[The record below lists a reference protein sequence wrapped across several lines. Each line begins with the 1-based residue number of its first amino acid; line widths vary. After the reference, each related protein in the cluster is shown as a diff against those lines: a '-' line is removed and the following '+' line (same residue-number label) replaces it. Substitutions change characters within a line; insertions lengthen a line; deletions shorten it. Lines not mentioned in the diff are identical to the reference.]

1 MVQLRSNFEPGTTRW
16 AVRRSQWLSMGLT
29 PEDLNRPK
37 IAVVNSSSELSS
49 CFSHL
54 DGVAAKVKDAIRA
67 AGGLPFEIYTTAPS
81 DFIHSAGKQAR
92 YILPSRDLMVNDIEV
107 GVEGAQLDGMVCLAS
122 CDKTTP
128 AHLMAAAR
136 LNIPTIVVIGGY
148 QDHGTYLGK
157 PTDIEEVFESVGAVA
172 NGDLTVE
179 QLRAMTERAVCSPGV
194 CAGMGT
200 ANTMHIVCEALG
212 MAMPG
217 SAPTSA
223 RGSALLQQATAAGK
237 RIVEMIEEQLLP
249 RDVMTPE
256 AFANAVQT
264 CLAVSGSINA
274 LRHLQ
279 AVAVEAESPVD
290 IYDLFDR
297 LAPETPLLC
306 AVRPNGLTRIEQ
318 LEAAGGT
325 TGIMRQLESRLTLSS
340 ITVSGKTVGEIV
352 ATCHVDA
359 SVIRPLKDPIAQGPS
374 VVLLK
379 GSLAPDGSIV
389 KLGARQRDL
398 TFTGPARVYGSQ
410 DAAIAALA
418 AHEILP
424 GDVVVLRGLGPKG
437 GPGVAFASWFVAA
450 LNGAGLGEK
459 VAVVTDGQLSGLN
472 RGVTVG
478 QVAPEAAVGGPIG
491 FVEDGDQIHV
501 DIAARRV
508 DLLVCDEELRIR
520 AEKSEGYK
528 GSPERGYL
536 AVYREIVQPMSK
548 GAVMLPTSVLESSN
562 QDALAK

>member
-1 MVQLRSNFEPGTTRW
+1 MIRLRSNFEPGTTRW
-16 AVRRSQWLSMGLT
+16 AVRRSQWLAMGIS
-29 PEDLNRPK
+29 PEDLDKPK

-54 DGVAAKVKDAIRA
+54 DGVAAKVKDAVRA
-67 AGGLPFEIYTTAPS
+67 AGGLPFEIHTTAPS

-107 GVEGAQLDGMVCLAS
+107 SVEGPQLDAMVCLAS
-122 CDKTTP
+122 CDKTAP

-148 QDHGTYLGK
+148 QAHGMYMGQ

-172 NGDLTVE
+172 SGDLTLQ
-179 QLRAMTERAVCSPGV
+179 QLRAMTEKAVCGPGV

-212 MAMPG
+212 MTIPG

-223 RGSALLQQATAAGK
+223 DGPDLLHQAAAAGT
-237 RIVEMIEEQLLP
+237 RIVAMVAEQLLP
-249 RDVMTPE
+249 RRVLTPA

-264 CLAVSGSINA
+264 CLAISGSINA
-274 LRHLQ
+274 LRHLE

-290 IYDLFDR
+290 VYDLFDKH
-297 LAPETPLLC
+297 APHTPLLC

-318 LEAAGGT
+318 LESAGGT
-325 TGIMRQLESRLTLSS
+325 RGVMRQLSDRLDLEAV
-340 ITVSGKTVGEIV
+340 TVSGQTVGELLK
-352 ATCHVDA
+352 TVDVDNK
-359 SVIRPLKDPIAQGPS
+359 VIRPLNDPIAPGPS
-374 VVLLK
+374 VVLLR
-379 GSLAPDGSIV
+379 GSLAPEGSIV
-389 KLGARQRDL
+389 KLGSRQRDL
-398 TFTGPARVYGSQ
+398 QFSGPARVYESQ
-410 DAAIAALA
+410 DAAITALA
-418 AHEILP
+418 EHEICA

-450 LNGAGLGEK
+450 LNGAGLGED

-491 FVEDGDQIHV
+491 LLQNGDEISI

-508 DLLVCDEELRIR
+508 DVDLTPQEWSRR
-520 AEKSEGYK
+520 RSTPAEFEGA
-528 GSPERGYL
+528 PERGYL
-536 AVYREIVQPMSK
+536 AVYREVVQPMSL
-548 GAVMLPTSVLESSN
+548 GAVMLPDSVV
-562 QDALAK
+562 KK